1 MVKKLF
7 KVFGGA
13 TDSIHEAAYLLG
25 FFALLSQFLGLF
37 RDRLLAHYFGAGA
50 MLDVYYA
57 SFRIPDL
64 IFATVASLVSASVI
78 IPFLQ
83 EKLGEGEG
91 KAKQFIDEMWS
102 GFFVLIMVVS
112 IIAFFA
118 MPVLVTLLFSKMPLE
133 SQSSVIVLSRILLL
147 SPIFLGLS
155 NFLSSIVQSHKRFA
169 LYALSPVLYNV
180 AIIAGLVVLFPIFG
194 IEGVVVGVVLG
205 SILHALIQIPFAR
218 SVLLFPDLVFPI
230 VWSRLKSVAIIS
242 LPRTL
247 TLALVNI
254 VLIVLVS
261 LASRMAE
268 GSISIFTFAY
278 NLQSVPMTIIGVSY
292 SMAAFPTLSKLFV
305 NGEKK
310 EFVRHVSVALRHIIF
325 LSLPIMALFIIVRA
339 QIVRTIFGT
348 GAFSWND
355 TRLTAA
361 CFALFSI
368 SAVAQSANLLFVRA
382 YYASGKTKIPL
393 IISGVSS
400 LVTVI
405 FSYAIYKLFF
415 VWPYLQ
421 DIITV
426 IFKVSDVPGTEI
438 LALPIGFTIGSLVGL
453 GLFVIYFDR
462 HYKDFI
468 KGIRETF
475 FQSAVASVLLGV
487 AAYFV
492 LGGSSFVL
500 ETKTL
505 AGIFSQGLVAGLVGL
520 IVWFVTLKLLGN
532 KEIDEMIVSIKG
544 KIWKVAVVA
553 PEKEEI

>member
-83 EKLGEGEG
+83 EKMNEGEG

-102 GFFVLIMVVS
+102 AFFVLIMAVS
-112 IIAFFA
+112 VIAFFA
-118 MPVLVTLLFSKMPLE
+118 MPMLVKLLFSTMPLG
-133 SQSSVIVLSRILLL
+133 SQLNVIALSRILLL

-180 AIIAGLVVLFPIFG
+180 AIILGLIVLFPIFG

-218 SVLLFPDLVFPI
+218 SVLLFPDLIFPI
-230 VWSRLKSVAIIS
+230 VWSRLKSVAVIS

-247 TLALVNI
+247 TLAFVNI
-254 VLIVLVS
+254 VLIILVS

-305 NGEKK
+305 SGDKK

-348 GAFSWND
+348 GAFSWSD

-400 LVTVI
+400 LLTVVA
-405 FSYAIYKLFF
+405 SYSVYKLFF
-415 VWPYLQ
+415 AWPYLK
-421 DIITV
+421 DIITIV
-426 IFKVSDVPGTEI
+426 FKVSDVPGTEI
-438 LALPIGFTIGSLVGL
+438 LALPIGFTIGSLIGL
-453 GLFVIYFDR
+453 ILFVIYFDR
-462 HYKDFI
+462 HYKGFI
-468 KGIRETF
+468 LSIKETF
-475 FQSAVASVLLGV
+475 FQSAVASILLGIS
-487 AAYFV
+487 AYFV
-492 LGGSSFVL
+492 LGGSSYVL

-505 AGIFSQGLVAGLVGL
+505 AGIFSQGFVAGMVGL
-520 IVWFVTLKLLGN
+520 IVWFITLKLLGN
-532 KEIDEMIVSIKG
+532 KEIDEMVKSIKG
-544 KIWKVAVVA
+544 KVWKVAVVA

>member
-1 MVKKLF
+1 MVRKIF

-13 TDSIHEAAYLLG
+13 SGSIHEAAYLLG

-37 RDRLLAHYFGAGA
+37 RDRLLAHYFGAGQ
-50 MLDVYYA
+50 MLDIYYA

-83 EKLGEGEG
+83 EKMGEGEG
-91 KAKQFIDEMWS
+91 SAKKFIDEIWS
-102 GFFVLIMVVS
+102 GFFVLIICVSVV
-112 IIAFFA
+112 AFFA
-118 MPVLVTLLFSKMPLE
+118 MPSLVAILFSKMDFGA
-133 SQSSVIVLSRILLL
+133 QTSVVTLSRILLL
-147 SPIFLGLS
+147 SPIFLGFS
-155 NFLSSIVQSHKRFA
+155 NFLSTIVQSHRRFA

-180 AIIAGLVVLFPIFG
+180 AIILGLIVLFPIFG
-194 IEGVVVGVVLG
+194 IKGVVFGVVLG
-205 SILHALIQIPFAR
+205 SILHAVIQIPFAR
-218 SVLLFPDLVFPI
+218 SVLLFPDIVFPI
-230 VWSRLKSVAIIS
+230 IWSRLKNVATIS

-254 VLIVLVS
+254 VLIALIS

-325 LSLPIMALFIIVRA
+325 LSLPVMSLFIIVRA

-348 GAFSWND
+348 GAFSWSD

-368 SAVAQSANLLFVRA
+368 SAIAQSANLLFVRA

-393 IISGVSS
+393 AISSVSS
-400 LVTVI
+400 VVTVLS
-405 FSYAIYKLFF
+405 SYVIYRLFF
-415 VWPYLQ
+415 SWPYLKEVV
-421 DIITV
+421 TL
-426 IFKVSDVPGTEI
+426 IFRVSDVSGTEI
-438 LALPIGFTIGSLVGL
+438 LALPLGFTIGSLVAL
-453 GLFVIYFDR
+453 LMFVIYFDR
-462 HYKDFI
+462 QYKHFI
-468 KGIRETF
+468 QGIRETF
-475 FQSAVASVLLGV
+475 FQSTVASMLLGIS
-487 AAYFV
+487 AYFA
-492 LGGSSFVL
+492 LGGSSYVL

-505 AGIFSQGLVAGLVGL
+505 AGIFSQGFVAGIIGL
-520 IVWFVTLKLLGN
+520 LVWFVTLKLLGN
-532 KEIDEMIVSIKG
+532 KEIDEMVKSIKG
-544 KIWKVAVVA
+544 KVWKVAVVA

>member
-1 MVKKLF
+1 MVRKIF

-13 TDSIHEAAYLLG
+13 TTSIHEAAYLLG
-25 FFALLSQFLGLF
+25 FFALMSQFLGLF

-50 MLDVYYA
+50 MLDIYYA

-64 IFATVASLVSASVI
+64 IFASVASLVSASVI

-83 EKLGEGEG
+83 EKMGEGEG
-91 KAKQFIDEMWS
+91 SAKKFIDEMWS
-102 GFFVLIMVVS
+102 GFFVLIICVSVV
-112 IIAFFA
+112 AFFA
-118 MPVLVTLLFSKMPLE
+118 MPSLVAILFSKMDFGA
-133 SQSSVIVLSRILLL
+133 QTSVVTLSRILLL
-147 SPIFLGLS
+147 SPIFLGFS
-155 NFLSSIVQSHKRFA
+155 NFLSTIVQSHRRFA

-180 AIIAGLVVLFPIFG
+180 AIILGLIVLFPIFG
-194 IEGVVVGVVLG
+194 IKGVVFGVVLG
-205 SILHALIQIPFAR
+205 SILHAVIQIPFAR
-218 SVLLFPDLVFPI
+218 SVLLFPDIVFPI
-230 VWSRLKSVAIIS
+230 IWSRLKNVATIS

-254 VLIVLVS
+254 VLIALIS

-325 LSLPIMALFIIVRA
+325 LSLPVMSLFIIVRA

-348 GAFSWND
+348 GAFSWSD

-368 SAVAQSANLLFVRA
+368 SAIAQSANLLFVRA

-393 IISGVSS
+393 AISSVSS
-400 LVTVI
+400 VVTVLS
-405 FSYAIYKLFF
+405 SYVIYRLFF
-415 VWPYLQ
+415 SWPYLKEVV
-421 DIITV
+421 TL
-426 IFKVSDVPGTEI
+426 IFRVSDVSGTEI
-438 LALPIGFTIGSLVGL
+438 LALPLGFTIGSLAGL
-453 GLFVIYFDR
+453 LMFVIYFDR
-462 HYKDFI
+462 QYKHFI
-468 KGIRETF
+468 QGIRETF
-475 FQSAVASVLLGV
+475 FQSAVASMLLGIS
-487 AAYFV
+487 AYFA
-492 LGGSSFVL
+492 LGGSSYVL

-505 AGIFSQGLVAGLVGL
+505 AGIFSQGFVAGIIGL
-520 IVWFVTLKLLGN
+520 LVWFVTLKLLGN
-532 KEIDEMIVSIKG
+532 KEIDEMVKSIKG
-544 KIWKVAVVA
+544 KVWKVAVVA